1 MSAQGTPTTIAP
13 RAMGR
18 PMDRID
24 GPDKA
29 QGLARYAFEYP
40 VDQPVYLYPVQ
51 SSIATGRISAIDT
64 VAACAEPGVLA
75 VLTHDNAPRLAQV
88 EGGEQAV
95 LQSDRVAFRGQFIG
109 AVVAETPETAR
120 YAAGLV
126 RFSYEADPPDLDLR
140 VDRTDL
146 RTPAQVLSQFP
157 METTQGDV
165 DTALGSAA
173 VTLDVT
179 YTTPMMHHNPMEPH
193 TTIAHWT
200 DAGLTLYV
208 SSQGVYRVKQMAM
221 TLFELDADQ
230 VRVISRHVGGGFGS
244 KVQPRADAVLAIMAA
259 RTLPGRPV
267 KFALT
272 RQQMFA
278 QVGYR
283 SPTIQRVQFGADD
296 AGRLVAIAHGSVEQT
311 SKITEFAEH
320 ATRMTQSL
328 YAAPHRR
335 STQRLAALDVPT
347 PSIMRAPGETPG
359 MWALES
365 AMDEMAAACG
375 LDPVEFRI
383 RNEPSMHPTTG
394 LPYSSRNLVECL
406 REGARRFDWERRDP
420 TLRGHREAGWLVG
433 TGVAAS
439 TYAVLSFPGSVAR
452 IRLGPDGRYAVQLA
466 AADIGTGAWTA
477 LTQIAADALA
487 VDVAQIDLAIGD
499 TALPMATSAGG
510 STGIICWG
518 SSIVAA
524 AEQLRRILADEH
536 GGAVPAD
543 GLQVEVAMPENPH
556 VGKFAMDSFGAQFAE
571 VRVHE
576 ETGEVRVPRLLGVFA
591 VGRVINAK
599 TGRSQ
604 LIGGMTMGLSM
615 ALHEHSVLDSRFG
628 HVVNQDLAQYHIAS
642 NADVGSVEAYW
653 VDERDP
659 YVNPM
664 GAKGMGEIGIV
675 GTAAAIGNAVYH
687 ATGVRVRDLP
697 ISVDK
702 LLSRI

>member
-1 MSAQGTPTTIAP
+1 MSPEGTPTTIAP

-18 PMDRID
+18 PMDRLD

-29 QGLARYAFEYP
+29 QGRARYAYEYP
-40 VDQPVYLYPVQ
+40 VDHPVYLYPVQ
-51 SSIATGRISAIDT
+51 STIATGRISSIDT

-75 VLTHDNAPRLAQV
+75 VLTHDNAPRLPEVAS
-88 EGGEQAV
+88 GEQAV
-95 LQSDRVAFRGQFIG
+95 LQCDRVYFRGQFIG
-109 AVVAETPETAR
+109 AVVADTPETAR

-146 RTPAQVLSQFP
+146 RTPAQVLPQFP
-157 METTQGDV
+157 MDTTQGDV
-165 DTALGSAA
+165 DTALASAA

-200 DAGLTLYV
+200 DAGLTLYI

-221 TLFELDADQ
+221 TMFELDADQ

-335 STQRLAALDVPT
+335 SSQRLAALDVPT

-383 RNEPSMHPTTG
+383 RNEPSVHPTTG

-406 REGARRFDWERRDP
+406 REGARRFGWERRDP

-439 TYAVLSFPGSVAR
+439 TYSVLRFPGSVAR
-452 IRLGPDGRYAVQLA
+452 IRLGSDGRYAVQLA

-487 VDVAQIDLAIGD
+487 VDVAQIDLAVGD

-524 AEQLRRILADEH
+524 AETLRRTLSEEH
-536 GGAVPAD
+536 GGKVPAD
-543 GLQVEVAMPENPH
+543 GLQVEAEMPENPH
-556 VGKFAMDSFGAQFAE
+556 VEKFAMDSFGAQFAE

-576 ETGEVRVPRLLGVFA
+576 ETGEVRVCRLLGVFA
-591 VGRVINAK
+591 VGQVINAK

-615 ALHEHSVLDSRFG
+615 ALHEHGVLDHRFG
-628 HVVNQDLAQYHIAS
+628 HVVNHDLAQYHIAS

-653 VDERDP
+653 VDEHDP

-675 GTAAAIGNAVYH
+675 GTAAAIGNAVHH
-687 ATGVRVRDLP
+687 ATGVRIRHLP
-697 ISVDK
+697 ITLDK
-702 LLSRI
+702 LLGV